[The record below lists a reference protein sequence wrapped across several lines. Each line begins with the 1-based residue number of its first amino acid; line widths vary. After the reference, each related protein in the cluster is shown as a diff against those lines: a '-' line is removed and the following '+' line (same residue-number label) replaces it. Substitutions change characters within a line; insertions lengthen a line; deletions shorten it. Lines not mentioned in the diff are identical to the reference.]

1 MLKRKVESGMYNSVD
16 DAIATALCLLDDWDE
31 MQDSWDAEEIRKMI
45 QEGLDSGPALPGREV
60 FARLRERADEQLRQ
74 ER

>member
-16 DAIATALCLLDDWDE
+16 DASATALCLLDDWDE